1 MNDNANAQ
9 LMILSPNFMWPPLMR
24 GENRDAR
31 AHKRAHGTAREQ
43 AIQRREDQIQQAHI
57 HREAIR
63 AEAEARYPVVPHNA
77 LPGAELAQQ
86 ELRTFWRYQHGL
98 QNEVNRGT
106 LANSE
111 GLVRMV
117 ALPILRETAVEMKE
131 CPICIEE
138 MGETGKTV
146 LKCGHTVCV
155 SCFLQQMIR
164 ATAARREIDCACPV
178 CRVNYIM

>member
-1 MNDNANAQ
+1 
-9 LMILSPNFMWPPLMR
+9 MWPPLMR
-24 GENRDAR
+24 GENREAR

-63 AEAEARYPVVPHNA
+63 AETEARYPVVPQNA
-77 LPGAELAQQ
+77 HPGGWLRGNSLQRREAELAQQ

-106 LANSE
+106 LANEE
-111 GLVRMV
+111 GLARMV
-117 ALPILRETAVEMKE
+117 ELPILRETAVEMKE
-131 CPICIEE
+131 CPICFVE

-146 LKCGHTVCV
+146 LKCGHTVCE
-155 SCFLQQMIR
+155 SCFLQQVLR
-164 ATAARREIDCACPV
+164 AMSLNSTSGCACPV
-178 CRVNYIM
+178 CRVNYIK